1 MFGSALRQ
9 GRPPECATQVFRRF
23 LDVTM
28 PETRSQSS
36 PDSFNAGGR
45 GVQHQSLRRANER
58 AVMTAIGFNPGLSNA
73 DIARLSALAP
83 QTVSAILLDMERA
96 GLIMRGEVLR
106 GRRGQPAT
114 PIYPRADGAF
124 SIGVEIGWKHIDVLL
139 LDMHAQVL
147 TRTHRSHAFPDAR
160 RVVDDII
167 ELMGAVMPR
176 LDDGLRPRL
185 RDIGVALPSNIGAIL
200 HLTLPEAPPEQAG
213 LWTELDLAGELK
225 RRTGLDTMLFNDGN
239 AACWSEMIA
248 CPRPRPS
255 SFIYFFIS
263 CYIAAGIVG
272 EGTLREG
279 PNGNSAN
286 LGSMLV
292 GTGEGGA
299 LRPAHDIASLTALKR
314 RLAEAGIPHEA
325 CPPQH
330 WDWQGFGPVLDAW
343 IADSAMAL
351 ARVAYNTSTVIE
363 CGLVVIDG
371 LLPAP
376 ILARLIAEM
385 QAELERL
392 PITGQA
398 PPQLRSGHSGALAPA
413 IGAAELVLYRRHFLR
428 ETGSG
433 G

>member
-1 MFGSALRQ
+1 
-9 GRPPECATQVFRRF
+9 
-23 LDVTM
+23 M
-28 PETRSQSS
+28 PQTRTRSS
-36 PDSFNAGGR
+36 PDAVNTGGR

-96 GLIMRGEVLR
+96 GLIMRGAVLR

-114 PIYPRADGAF
+114 PIYPRAEGGF

-147 TRTHRSHAFPDAR
+147 TRQHRRHAYPDAG
-160 RVVDDII
+160 RVVDDIV
-167 ELMGAVMPR
+167 EMLGAVTPH
-176 LDDGLRPRL
+176 LGAALRPRL
-185 RDIGVALPSNIGAIL
+185 RDIGVALPSNIGAVL
-200 HLTLPEAPPEQAG
+200 HLTLPEAPPEQAQ
-213 LWTELDLAGELK
+213 LWSALDLAGKL
-225 RRTGLDTMLFNDGN
+225 RDVTGLDATLFNDGN
-239 AACWSEMIA
+239 AACWSELIA
-248 CPRPRPS
+248 CPRPRPPG
-255 SFIYFFIS
+255 FIYFFIS

-292 GTGEGGA
+292 GVGEDGT
-299 LRPAHDIASLTALKR
+299 LLPAHDIASLTALER
-314 RLAEAGIPHEA
+314 RLARAGIAHEPCA
-325 CPPQH
+325 PQQ
-330 WDWQGFGPVLDAW
+330 WDWAGFGPVLDAW
-343 IADSAMAL
+343 IADSAAAL
-351 ARVAYNTSTVIE
+351 ARVAYSTSTVIE
-363 CGLVVIDG
+363 TGLVVIDG

-376 ILARLIAEM
+376 ILARLIA
-385 QAELERL
+385 QIQVELERL
-392 PITGQA
+392 PVTGQA
-398 PPQLRSGHSGALAPA
+398 LPHLRAGHSGAQAPA

-428 ETGSG
+428 ESGSG